1 MLKKLREETNC
12 NSFVKIQTEG
22 KKWFRKHK
30 YPSSDT
36 FFMMHFNNLSF
47 GFHAR
52 NSINILNLGNKSI
65 LSKQKWRDNLNKT
78 ETKSTLSK

>member
-12 NSFVKIQTEG
+12 KSFVKIQTEG

-36 FFMMHFNNLSF
+36 FFDDAF
-47 GFHAR
+47 
-52 NSINILNLGNKSI
+52 
-65 LSKQKWRDNLNKT
+65 Q
-78 ETKSTLSK
+78 